1 MHILYLQLCCEHR
14 ACLPKGMLMTA
25 AQYRRLL
32 IVITLPLL
40 IAGGIFTRAV
50 IRPHNYI
57 AILCGSPVFLSEECR
72 TTDGLGEP
80 WHEEIKSQYPI
91 WFNINTRPYENN
103 SFPHAFVS
111 GSPRYIPGVHIVSAT
126 PYLGTDSS
134 YGSPIEQLRMMAGK
148 TISIQ
153 FGHKDMTGFNPLGC
167 NELTFNDDGDT
178 YTAGLCS
185 IPNGIA
191 QVEFS
196 VGVEG
201 SRILSELKTNIDDEI
216 SRQRN
221 RIMIDYAIGTPMFLI
236 LFLIGSLLVWAVKR
250 AVSYIR
256 TG

>member
-1 MHILYLQLCCEHR
+1 
-14 ACLPKGMLMTA
+14 MTA